1 MSEGN
6 GTPVSD
12 PPGSGT
18 PLSDPPGSGTPYTEE
33 DPLSGAGRVVASGPG
48 PDGDPDMTTRYLGM
62 TLRSPVVASSSPLTG
77 DLPSLRALDAAGV
90 GAVVLPSL
98 FEEQLEHEIAEVDR
112 FLGMS
117 ADVNPEATFGYTPVL
132 DSYNHGSVRY
142 LRLVREAKAAVNVPV
157 IASLNGATAG
167 GWTAYAR
174 MIADAGADAIELNV
188 YQVAAD
194 PDRTGREVENETLRI
209 VESVVEACEVPVA
222 VKLSPYFSS
231 LANLATRLVD
241 AGASG
246 LVLFNRFYQPDI
258 NLETLSVSPHLV
270 LSDSDE
276 LRLPLRWMAL
286 LHGRVDASLAAT
298 TGIHTRLDVAKAI
311 LAGANVT
318 MTTSSLL
325 RHGPDHVSSL
335 VDGLRDWMAERE
347 YASVAQMTGSVSQV
361 TVSDPA
367 AFERANYLDTLTKY
381 ASTFLA

>member
-142 LRLVREAKAAVNVPV
+142 LRLVREATAAVNVPV